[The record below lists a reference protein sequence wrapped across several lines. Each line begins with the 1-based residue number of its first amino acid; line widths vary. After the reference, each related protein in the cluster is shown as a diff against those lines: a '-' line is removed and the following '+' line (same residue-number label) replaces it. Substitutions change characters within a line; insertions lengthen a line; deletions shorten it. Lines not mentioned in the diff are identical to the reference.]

1 MIPGNQASGGKFID
15 PPDSISV
22 VPNAL
27 GGASDIVVNHTGY
40 KGKSGSVK
48 FRVTSNT
55 GVSSVSEATSGT
67 SRSMSMTGLSNG
79 VSYTFSAVTIESQSS
94 VESLS
99 AVTSSSSLVAGV
111 PTAPAQPTVSAGNGQ
126 VTVSWSEPA
135 NNGAAITSYIVY
147 WSTSSAAIQSWLNS
161 VNTGSTSTSYTVT
174 GLSNGTAYYFTVIA
188 VNATGQSARS
198 AVSSG
203 ATPVVPGPPPPP
215 PCSCDGVARRQYGQF
230 SHLDPAGFGWTC
242 DGTTSYE
249 YYIYGT
255 CGGGACPGEG
265 GYNGA
270 LRNGVCGYV
279 APAPP
284 PPSPPPP
291 SPPPPPP
298 PPPPA
303 CEFCCSGCYNDPKL
317 GPICC

>member
-1 MIPGNQASGGKFID
+1 
-15 PPDSISV
+15 
-22 VPNAL
+22 
-27 GGASDIVVNHTGY
+27 
-40 KGKSGSVK
+40 
-48 FRVTSNT
+48 
-55 GVSSVSEATSGT
+55 
-67 SRSMSMTGLSNG
+67 MSMTGLSNG